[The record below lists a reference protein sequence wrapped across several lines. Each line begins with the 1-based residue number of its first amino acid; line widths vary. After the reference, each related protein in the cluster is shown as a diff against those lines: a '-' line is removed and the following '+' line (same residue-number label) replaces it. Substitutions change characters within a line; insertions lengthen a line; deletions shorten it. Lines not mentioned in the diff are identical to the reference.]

1 MSESKNHQEMV
12 DSFKIRILDLN
23 HEMNRKLDQDIDI
36 GIDQLPRLA
45 LLSSVIGN
53 LCAAGATLEYIDGK
67 ISVSA
72 LIDTLDTNLSGY
84 LVVLDFLKKVK
95 QGNELNLNG

>member
-1 MSESKNHQEMV
+1 MSEPQNHQEMV
-12 DSFKIRILDLN
+12 DSFKKRIIEIN
-23 HEMNRKLDQDIDI
+23 HEIGRKIDQGI
-36 GIDQLPRLA
+36 GIDQLARLS

-95 QGNELNLNG
+95 QGNELNLN

>member
-1 MSESKNHQEMV
+1 MSEPQNHKEMV
-12 DSFKIRILDLN
+12 SSLKNRVIEINL
-23 HEMNRKLDQDIDI
+23 EMNRKLDQDIGI

-53 LCAAGATLEYIDGK
+53 LCAAGATLEYIDGEL
-67 ISVSA
+67 SVSS

-95 QGNELNLNG
+95 SGK